1 MIFVLLAVAIAF
13 EVLATSALKLT
24 DGFTRLGPSL
34 VTIVGYSLAFY
45 FLSLTLRTLPV
56 GIVYAIWA
64 GVGVVLVALISWIV
78 FHELL
83 SWQQVVGIALVIG
96 GVVLLELGG
105 DHHEAPTASASQS
118 VDAPTLLEPEAPT
131 STTSAT

>member
-1 MIFVLLAVAIAF
+1 MTLLLLAVAIAF

-34 VTIVGYSLAFY
+34 VTIVGYGLAFY

-64 GVGVVLVALISWIV
+64 GAGVVLVALIGWLV
-78 FHELL
+78 FRQPLDAWGIL
-83 SWQQVVGIALVIG
+83 GIALIIV
-96 GVVLLELGG
+96 GVLILNLLSKSIP
-105 DHHEAPTASASQS
+105 H
-118 VDAPTLLEPEAPT
+118 
-131 STTSAT
+131 

>member
-1 MIFVLLAVAIAF
+1 MTFVLLAVAIAF

-24 DGFTRLGPSL
+24 DGFTRLWPSL

-64 GVGVVLVALISWIV
+64 GVGVVLVALIGWLV
-78 FHELL
+78 FRQPLDAWGIL
-83 SWQQVVGIALVIG
+83 GIALIIV
-96 GVVLLELGG
+96 GVLILNLLSKSIP
-105 DHHEAPTASASQS
+105 H
-118 VDAPTLLEPEAPT
+118 
-131 STTSAT
+131 

>member
-1 MIFVLLAVAIAF
+1 MTFVLLAVAIAF

-24 DGFTRLGPSL
+24 DGFTRLWPSL

-64 GVGVVLVALISWIV
+64 GVGVVLVALIGWLV
-78 FHELL
+78 FRQPLDAWGIL
-83 SWQQVVGIALVIG
+83 GIALIIA
-96 GVVLLELGG
+96 GVLILNLLSRSIP
-105 DHHEAPTASASQS
+105 H
-118 VDAPTLLEPEAPT
+118 
-131 STTSAT
+131 